1 MTVLHPFHYNVLLPE
16 TFNNP
21 FDYLPHPV
29 CEAAVRDLLP
39 RVGELMHG
47 NPEGKMFGVLV
58 VTKEK
63 ELQNFDSQR
72 DGDIPLYYL
81 AAFSGQLYDK
91 SVLPGFVPPVFEF
104 LEPDGYFKRHEAEI
118 SAINQEISRLQ
129 FDENYVQLQLS
140 YQQMLS
146 DAEAAVAEAKANM
159 FTAKQKRDAERS
171 QRVLSPEEE
180 AAFVKE
186 SQFLKAEVRRVK
198 KRCEE
203 ALTAVRQALEAKEK
217 PIAELSAERKRKSEA
232 LQNWLF
238 EHFVMVNYAGERR
251 NLLEIFKDT
260 VQQLPP
266 AGTGEC
272 CEPKLLQ
279 YAYTHGL
286 KPIQMVMFWWGKSP
300 EGEIRHHL
308 HYYPACSGKCKPVL
322 QFMLPAEVMAAKP
335 QRTLSEQMEIVFE
348 DADLWVVNKP
358 SGMLS
363 VPGKTNRE
371 SVISLLQARC
381 NEGETPLVV
390 HRLDMDTSGLMLVA
404 KHKTAHYYLQKQ
416 FRNREIQKTYVAV
429 LDGEPL
435 PKGAEGRIELPLLPD
450 LMHRPFQKVDKEHG
464 KPAVTL
470 YRVVDEHVVELHPLT
485 GRTHQLRVHCAHAEG
500 LGRPI
505 KGDNLYGRRADRLYL
520 HAARIAFVHPGTGEE
535 MVFVRKADFLRD
547 AVHTSKSVAETTV

>member
-1 MTVLHPFHYNVLLPE
+1 MGEIIHSLSYRGLLPE

-21 FDYLPHPV
+21 FDYVPHPV
-29 CEAAVRDLLP
+29 CEAAVADLLP
-39 RVGELMHG
+39 HIEELMCG

-58 VTKEK
+58 VAKKEK
-63 ELQNFDSQR
+63 
-72 DGDIPLYYL
+72 LYYL

-91 SVLPGFVPPVFEF
+91 SVLPGFVPPVFDF
-104 LEPDGYFKRHEAEI
+104 LAPDGYFKVHEAEI
-118 SAINQEISRLQ
+118 SAINQEIDNLGSDGRYIESRKIYL
-129 FDENYVQLQLS
+129 QLQN
-140 YQQMLS
+140 
-146 DAEAAVAEAKANM
+146 DAEVAIAA
-159 FTAKQKRDAERS
+159 AKQKMLDAKTRRDTERS
-171 QRVLSPEEE
+171 QRTLTVEEE
-180 AAFVKE
+180 TAFVKE
-186 SQFLKAEVRRVK
+186 SQFLKAELRREK
-198 KRCEE
+198 QRWTE
-203 ALTAVRQALEAKEK
+203 QLEKAKEAVSVYEQQ
-217 PIAELSAERKRKSEA
+217 IETLANQRKTKSEA

-251 NLLEIFKDT
+251 NLLEIFRDT

-286 KPIQMVMFWWGKSP
+286 EPIQMAMFWWGKSP

-322 QFMLPAEVMAAKP
+322 TYMLPPEVLAANSH
-335 QRTLSEQMEIVFE
+335 RDLSDQLEIVYE

-363 VPGKTNRE
+363 VPGKSHRE
-371 SVISLLQARC
+371 SVISLLQERC
-381 NEGETPLVV
+381 QEGETPLVV
-390 HRLDMDTSGLMLVA
+390 HRLDMDTSGLLLVA
-404 KHKTAHYYLQKQ
+404 KHKTAHYRLQKQ
-416 FRNREIQKTYVAV
+416 FRDREIHKTYVAV

-435 PKGAEGRIELPLLPD
+435 PIGEEGRIELPLSPD
-450 LMHRPFQKVDKEHG
+450 LMHRPFQKVDKVHG

-470 YRVVDEHVVELHPLT
+470 YRVVGEHVVELHPLT

-505 KGDNLYGRRADRLYL
+505 QGDNLYGRRAARLYL
-520 HAARIAFVHPGTGEE
+520 HAARIAFTHPMSGKE
-535 MVFVRKADFLRD
+535 MMLEYGSTFTHAHGVLG
-547 AVHTSKSVAETTV
+547 

>member
-1 MTVLHPFHYNVLLPE
+1 MPILHPFRYHGLLPE

-21 FDYLPHPV
+21 FDYVPHPV
-29 CEAAVRDLLP
+29 CEAAVADLLP
-39 RVGELMHG
+39 QVEELMRG

-58 VTKEK
+58 VMKEEK
-63 ELQNFDSQR
+63 
-72 DGDIPLYYL
+72 LYYL
-81 AAFSGQLYDK
+81 AAFSGQLYDQ
-91 SVLPGFVPPVFEF
+91 SVLPGFVPPVFDF
-104 LEPDGYFKRHEAEI
+104 LDPDGYFKVHEAEI
-118 SAINQEISRLQ
+118 SAINQEIDNLGSDGRYIESRKIYL
-129 FDENYVQLQLS
+129 QLQK
-140 YQQMLS
+140 
-146 DAEAAVAEAKANM
+146 DAEVAIAA
-159 FTAKQKRDAERS
+159 AKQKMLDAKAKRDTERS
-171 QRVLSPEEE
+171 KRVLSPEEE

-186 SQFLKAEVRRVK
+186 SQFLKAELRREK
-198 KRCEE
+198 KRWTEKI
-203 ALTAVRQALEAKEK
+203 AEAKAAVDIYEK
-217 PIAELSAERKRKSEA
+217 RIEELANQRKTKSEA

-251 NLLEIFKDT
+251 NLLEIFRDT

-279 YAYTHGL
+279 YAYKHGL
-286 KPIQMVMFWWGKSP
+286 EPIQLAMFWWGKSP

-322 QFMLPAEVMAAKP
+322 TYMLPPEVLAANSH
-335 QRTLSEQMEIVFE
+335 RDLSEQMEIVYE

-363 VPGKTNRE
+363 VPGKSHRE
-371 SVISLLQARC
+371 SVISILQERC
-381 NEGETPLVV
+381 KESETPLVV
-390 HRLDMDTSGLMLVA
+390 HRLDMDTSGLLVVA
-404 KHKTAHYYLQKQ
+404 KHKTAHYRLQRQ
-416 FRNREIQKTYVAV
+416 FRDRQIHKTYVAV

-435 PKGAEGRIELPLLPD
+435 PIGEEGRIALPLSPD
-450 LMHRPFQKVDKEHG
+450 LMHRPFQKVDKAHG

-470 YRVVDEHVVELHPLT
+470 YRVVGEHVVELHPLT

-520 HAARIAFVHPGTGEE
+520 HAARIAFAHPTSGKE
-535 MVFVRKADFLRD
+535 MVFERNPAW
-547 AVHTSKSVAETTV
+547 